1 MEEREDGETRTY
13 AIIGRW
19 RHVLLLSAAEVGWG
33 SGGRCWLVLTAGGG
47 GGSAWLA
54 VAAASSAAAAAAT
67 AAAGTESSLVLNT
80 TTHAASFC
88 FLAFYDNVLIAL
100 LCVACFAVMRWL

>member
-33 SGGRCWLVLTAGGG
+33 RGGRCWLGAALGILATLLTI
-47 GGSAWLA
+47 
-54 VAAASSAAAAAAT
+54 VASSISMSSSMITPASVAYHHL
-67 AAAGTESSLVLNT
+67 AGTVWTFDE
-80 TTHAASFC
+80 ASKISVRLRHC
-88 FLAFYDNVLIAL
+88 GY
-100 LCVACFAVMRWL
+100 RP